1 MAKYEVRLDWWVA
14 SVCTVEVEVP
24 DGSDFEAV
32 KAEALRVANEE
43 GGYDNSRMCWDA
55 CTETFVG
62 DITPCDGAPAIEIPD
77 GEDKD
82 P

>member
-24 DGSDFEAV
+24 DGADFAAV
-32 KAEALRVANEE
+32 KAEALRVADEE
-43 GGYDNSRMCWDA
+43 GGYDGARMCWDA
-55 CTETFVG
+55 CTPTFVG
-62 DITPCDGAPAIEIPD
+62 EILACDGAPEIAIPE
-77 GEDKD
+77 GEEQN